1 MESPDGQLLYDV
13 IYTDFFEGSDYIEDY
28 DMWCPVGGS
37 EIYQPDPTGS
47 GRVVYYFR

>member
-1 MESPDGQLLYDV
+1 MRKKKGTK
-13 IYTDFFEGSDYIEDY
+13 IAAYTDFFEGSDYIEDY

-37 EIYQPDPTGS
+37 VIYQPDPTDS